1 MDFLQSVAAYLPS
14 ALMLILGFGLMVV
27 EMYVPGFGL
36 PGIAGILLLVGG
48 VIVARP
54 SPVGAL
60 AMALGIVA
68 LLCVALSVCI
78 RSASSGRLFHSK
90 LVLKDVATQ
99 PETQETNDLNYF
111 IGREGVT
118 HTVLRPAG
126 MADFDGVK
134 LNVVFDGE
142 YIPAGTRVVVAR
154 VEGNRILVREKREA

>member
-68 LLCVALSVCI
+68 LSVCI

-134 LNVVFDGE
+134 LNVVSDGE

>member
-1 MDFLQSVAAYLPS
+1 
-14 ALMLILGFGLMVV
+14 
-27 EMYVPGFGL
+27 MYK
-36 PGIAGILLLVGG
+36 
-48 VIVARP
+48 RQ
-54 SPVGAL
+54 
-60 AMALGIVA
+60 

-99 PETQETNDLNYF
+99 PETQETNDLNYC

-126 MADFDGVK
+126 MAGFDGVK
-134 LNVVFDGE
+134 LNVVSDGE
-142 YIPAGTRVVVAR
+142 DIPAGTRVVVAR

>member
-99 PETQETNDLNYF
+99 P
-111 IGREGVT
+111 
-118 HTVLRPAG
+118 
-126 MADFDGVK
+126 
-134 LNVVFDGE
+134 
-142 YIPAGTRVVVAR
+142 
-154 VEGNRILVREKREA
+154 